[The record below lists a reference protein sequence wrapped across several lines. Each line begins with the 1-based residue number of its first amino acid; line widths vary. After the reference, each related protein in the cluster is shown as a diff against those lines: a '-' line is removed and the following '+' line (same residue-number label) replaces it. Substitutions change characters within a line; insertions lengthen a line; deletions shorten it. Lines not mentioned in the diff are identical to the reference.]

1 MLNIYL
7 TLVDGQFQE
16 IDQIRKGC
24 WINLIAPTQEEII
37 RVVEYTK
44 IPQDFIKDPLDD
56 DERSRIEKE
65 ENNVLTIVD
74 IPIHVKNDSDSA
86 LYDTIPLGI
95 IATEDYFITV
105 CLEENPI
112 IKEFARNRVKG
123 FFTYKKTRFTLQLLY
138 VMAAHYLRYL
148 RQINRKT
155 NEIERELHES
165 MKNKELFSLLSL
177 EKTLVYFMTSLK
189 SNNIVMEKIMR
200 MNYLKMYEDD
210 KDLLEDAM
218 IEVKQAL
225 EMAEVYSN
233 ILNGLMDAF
242 ASVISNNVNIV
253 VKFLAAI
260 TIVLSLPTMVAS
272 FFGMNFVKLPLE
284 QNPWGFVIAILI
296 SAALSIITA
305 LIFWK
310 KKFF

>member
-7 TLVDGQFQE
+7 TSVDGQFRE

-24 WINLIAPTQEEII
+24 WINLIAPTQEEIT
-37 RVVEYTK
+37 RVVEHTQ

-65 ENNVLTIVD
+65 ENDVLTIVD
-74 IPIHVKNDSDSA
+74 IPIHVKDDSDSA

-95 IATEDYFITV
+95 IVTKDCFITV
-105 CLEENPI
+105 CLDDNPI
-112 IKEFARNRVKG
+112 INEFTQNRIKG

-138 VMAAHYLRYL
+138 VMATYYLKYL

-189 SNNIVMEKIMR
+189 ANNIVMEKILR
-200 MNYLKMYEDD
+200 LNYFKMYEDD
-210 KDLLEDAM
+210 KDLLEDVM

-233 ILNGLMDAF
+233 ILNGLMDTF

-253 VKFLAAI
+253 MKFLTAI

-284 QNPWGFVIAILI
+284 HNPLGFIIAILI
-296 SAALSIITA
+296 SATLSVITA

-310 KKFF
+310 KKYF

>member
-24 WINLIAPTQEEII
+24 WINLIAPTQEEIT